1 MSYPLPKDTVEM
13 LNYGIGHNTGLA
25 LDKFRQTGEGWKIT
39 DVSKKR
45 ADIPQPVATLINNA
59 IKRHKEMLKSLT
71 GQPKPYFEA
80 ITDYRL
86 VVGFGAEHVLET
98 NLYLHRIYGFPL
110 IPGSAVKGV
119 TRAYAFWQIAR
130 QLELTAAEQGEIKR
144 RENHDPKIKTPLTLL
159 DELLADGAA
168 EGLSAEELKQLR
180 ERQEKLI
187 AKLKE
192 DELWRALPN
201 VKQQLDFTAW
211 QNLAANFYRVFGT
224 TKKKGQVT
232 FFDAYPT
239 QSPSL
244 EPDILNPHFG
254 DYYGSKDKTKPP
266 ADYGRPIPSFFLTVA
281 KNSRFL
287 FAVASRDNDLANKA
301 TEWLKG
307 GLTELG
313 IGSKTSAGYGFMKS
327 IS

>member
-1 MSYPLPKDTVEM
+1 MSYPLPKDTAEM
-13 LNYGIGHNTGLA
+13 LAYGIGNNTGLA
-25 LDKFRQTGEGWKIT
+25 LDKYRQVGPDWKIT
-39 DVSKKR
+39 DGSKKR
-45 ADIPQPVATLINNA
+45 ADIPSPVATLITNA
-59 IKRHKEMLKSLT
+59 VKRHKEMLKSLT

-80 ITDYRL
+80 FTDYRL

-119 TRAYAFWQIAR
+119 ARAYAFWKIAR
-130 QLELTAAEQGEIKR
+130 HLELTAAEQGEIKR
-144 RENHDPKIKTPLTLL
+144 RESADPKIKTPLTLL
-159 DELLADGAA
+159 NELLADGV
-168 EGLSAEELKQLR
+168 AEELSSEELKELR

-187 AKLKE
+187 TKLKE
-192 DELWRALPN
+192 DELCRALPK
-201 VKQQLDFTAW
+201 VQQLDFDAW
-211 QNLAANFYRVFGT
+211 QSLAANFYRVFGT
-224 TKKKGQVT
+224 TKKQGQVT

-239 QSPSL
+239 QAPSL

-254 DYYGSKDKTKPP
+254 DYYGSKNKTKPP

-287 FAVASRDNDLANKA
+287 FAVACRDNDLAAKA
-301 TEWLKG
+301 NEWLKG

-313 IGSKTSAGYGFMKS
+313 IGSKTAAGYGFMKP
-327 IS
+327 IG